1 VGLGGE
7 VDDQRGM
14 VLPEHGL
21 HGGAVGNVSLHE
33 GVTGISCVPIA
44 TDKKP
49 LYSQPRGQY
58 L

>member
-1 VGLGGE
+1 